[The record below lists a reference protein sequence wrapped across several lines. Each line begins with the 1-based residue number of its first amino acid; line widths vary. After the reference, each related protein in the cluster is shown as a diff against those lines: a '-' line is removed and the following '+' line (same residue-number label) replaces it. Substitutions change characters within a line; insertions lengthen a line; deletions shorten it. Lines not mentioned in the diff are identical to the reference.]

1 MNDATCVESNCRT
14 AESTGS
20 GSQDRNF
27 PGLLAVTTHRRRG
40 QHRLELAGVSEGE
53 LPQQLSDNRVCIHT
67 AKQCLHP
74 ATADH
79 VDVID
84 AVRTRAY
91 PGPPP
96 SPASALGS
104 PTPT

>member
-84 AVRTRAY
+84 AVRTRAHI
-91 PGPPP
+91 
-96 SPASALGS
+96 PATTVASFGAGFAN
-104 PTPT
+104 PT